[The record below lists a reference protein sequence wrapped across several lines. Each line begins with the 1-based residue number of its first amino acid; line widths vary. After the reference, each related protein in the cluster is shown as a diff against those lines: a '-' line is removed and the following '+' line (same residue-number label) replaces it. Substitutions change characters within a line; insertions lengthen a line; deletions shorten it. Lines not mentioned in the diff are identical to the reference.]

1 MPACWTSKLRAR
13 VRKAADEPL
22 IRAVARRFLECAGH
36 RVVEAGQRARRT
48 LDRFHASRES
58 WDPIV
63 TDVVVAGITRFALAQ
78 PPCACAPVS
87 RVLCSPGAAVEPD
100 GPGAVQTR
108 GVPFP
113 ARPSDSQGRFGALAV
128 AHEARPATE
137 R

>member
-1 MPACWTSKLRAR
+1 MPACWTSGLRAR
-13 VRKAADEPL
+13 VRKVADEPL

-48 LDRFHASRES
+48 LDRFDASRES

-63 TDVVVAGITRFALAQ
+63 TDVVVAGIPRFALAQ
-78 PPCACAPVS
+78 PPCESAPGS
-87 RVLCSPGAAVEPD
+87 RVLCSPGAAREPD

-113 ARPSDSQGRFGALAV
+113 ARPSDSQARFGAVAV
-128 AHEARPATE
+128 ALEAPAATE